1 MKKRSHKLFLFLMSL
16 ALLLAFASFPLESQ
30 VSATG
35 VPGITYY
42 YNGVPVG
49 TTGGNTGWQQR
60 SPWPGTQGSSYAR
73 PVNTGTQSYALVP
86 NGQGGYSL
94 EAVQKYSNGGFTIG
108 NQQSIPRGYHYYIVD
123 QWGTSKLMSDAEA
136 ALRGYRLDPLR
147 NNGFTGSNSGS
158 NSTGKSKS
166 NTWESG
172 DYVMVYENGE
182 KVPRRLADNKIF
194 NWDYNNP
201 TVDKNGNLVFKP
213 VVKKS
218 GWTNT
223 GSSSSNWATNPNW
236 LTQRDNR
243 SSSSSN
249 WATDPNWLTR
259 KSNPTYNPWGGTS
272 PQPQGPTTGGV
283 SYNSNGWVRVA
294 NPNGITSY
302 YAPGTYNPN
311 QPGSYAA
318 PLNTVT
324 PQPQYRG
331 TTPQYPQNPQYP
343 QYPQYPQAGT
353 TNPVTP
359 QVGYYGA
366 PIVSGNNTPMTSG
379 SYNIYQYANS
389 PILQL
394 MNGH

>member
-49 TTGGNTGWQQR
+49 KTGGNTGWQQ
-60 SPWPGTQGSSYAR
+60 PWPGTQGPSYAR
-73 PVNTGTQSYALVP
+73 PINTGTQSYVFVP
-86 NGQGGYSL
+86 NGQGGYSV
-94 EAVQKYSNGGFTIG
+94 EPVQKYSNGGFTIG

-147 NNGFTGSNSGS
+147 NNGFTGSNS
-158 NSTGKSKS
+158 TGKSKS

-182 KVPRRLADNKIF
+182 KVPRRLAENKIF

-213 VVKKS
+213 VVKSS
-218 GWTNT
+218 GWTST
-223 GSSSSNWATNPNW
+223 GSSSSSWATNPNW
-236 LTQRDNR
+236 FTQKDNR
-243 SSSSSN
+243 SSSSPN

-259 KSNPTYNPWGGTS
+259 KSNPTYNPWGGS
-272 PQPQGPTTGGV
+272 APQPQGPTTGGV
-283 SYNSNGWVRVA
+283 SYNKNGWVRVT

-324 PQPQYRG
+324 PPQPQYRG
-331 TTPQYPQNPQYP
+331 TTPQYPQYP
-343 QYPQYPQAGT
+343 QVGT
-353 TNPVTP
+353 TNPGTP
-359 QVGYYGA
+359 QVGYYAA
-366 PIVSGNNTPMTSG
+366 PIASGNTAQTTG
-379 SYNIYQYANS
+379 RYNLYQYANS
-389 PILQL
+389 PLLQL
-394 MNGH
+394 VNGH